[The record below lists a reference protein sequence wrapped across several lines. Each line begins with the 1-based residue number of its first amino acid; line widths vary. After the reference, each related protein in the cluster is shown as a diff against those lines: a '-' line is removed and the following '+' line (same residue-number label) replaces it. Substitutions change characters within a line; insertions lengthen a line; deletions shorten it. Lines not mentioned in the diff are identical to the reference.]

1 MTVEEHTPDQLISY
15 AQNGED
21 IVLWRALGHIDAG
34 NYIDV
39 GAAHPVDD
47 SVTKVFYDHGWSGIN
62 VEPLPQLA
70 RTLREERPRDLIAE
84 CGVGES
90 ADQVTFYGV
99 PDTGLSSLS
108 KSAAHAAGNRGFEV
122 TKLQV
127 QVRPLN
133 EIVAE
138 RFSPGDDLHFLKV
151 DVEGAEESA
160 LLGFDL
166 DRWRPWVVV
175 VEAIAP
181 NSTESTRDTYEYILT
196 AAGYEPLLFDGLN
209 VFYVSPDHPELTE
222 KLSYPANPI
231 DPFIRN
237 NELMA
242 REAHSEHHAA
252 LRWQGAWAGAQV
264 KLADVQRALV
274 EQERVTQKAEESA
287 RKGQQRAQQ
296 FSQSPW
302 WKLTAPARIA
312 AHKVK
317 GRRPKAEA
325 ASAKRAQTS
334 ISPAGTARPAEVAEA
349 LRLRLLTITAEIGYV
364 NPPDIA
370 LLELLKQLTDSLD
383 SAESVN
389 PLLWLSYIAFVSEFP
404 TDDDMFELRTRFDLD
419 QSAAVVSW
427 LSLRGSKVPATWA
440 TTAPMRLIREP
451 FIDVTETARYDLH
464 TGIQRV
470 VRETIPRWAASH
482 DLVLAALDDG
492 APVWRPITDAQAD
505 RVLRWGEV
513 STSAVADEV
522 PSEILV
528 PWDTTV
534 LLPEL
539 AEGQRRTSGLS
550 ALSKWSNSDFSCI
563 FYDMIPFSMSEAH
576 VDGMHGA
583 FAQFVTTV
591 RTADRISTIS
601 DSVAQDLRGFLVSV
615 KNQGLEPPHVSSHLL
630 PVQATTVEESVVEA
644 NRGALLA
651 VPGIPLVLSVSSIEP
666 RKNHLTILTAAEK
679 LWREGHS
686 FQLLFVAGSGWK
698 RKRFDAQLSAAQN
711 QGRPVR
717 VISQA
722 SEDML
727 WAAYRLARF
736 TVFISLTEGFGLP
749 ASESIAVGTPVVLSN
764 FGSMKEIGDGGGAE
778 FVDPRDLDDVTDAMR
793 RLLVD
798 DARLAELT
806 REAINRKVTT
816 WDDYAASTWNWLVHG
831 EGRN

>member
-1 MTVEEHTPDQLISY
+1 MTVEEHAPEQLISY

-21 IVLWRALGHIDAG
+21 IVLWRALGHVRAG

-39 GAAHPVDD
+39 GAAHPVVD

-70 RTLREERPRDLIAE
+70 HALQEARQRDLVAK
-84 CGVGES
+84 CGVGENS
-90 ADQVTFYGV
+90 DSVTFYGV
-99 PDTGLSSLS
+99 PETGLSSLS
-108 KSAAHAAGNRGFEV
+108 ESVVSTAENRGFEV

-127 QVRPLN
+127 QIRPLN

-138 RFSPGDDLHFLKV
+138 RFSPGDHLHFLKV

-166 DRWRPWVVV
+166 ERWRPWVVV
-175 VEAIAP
+175 VESTAP
-181 NSTESTRDTYEYILT
+181 DSTESTRDTYEYILT

-209 VFYVSPDHPELTE
+209 VFYVSPDHPELTD
-222 KLSYPANPI
+222 KLSYPANPT
-231 DPFIRN
+231 DNFIRN

-242 REAHSEHHAA
+242 REAHREHHAA
-252 LRWQGAWAGAQV
+252 LRWQGTWAGAQAQ
-264 KLADVQRALV
+264 LADVQRGLA
-274 EQERVTQKAEESA
+274 EQERATKKAEA
-287 RKGQQRAQQ
+287 NALKQQQCAQQ

-317 GRRPKAEA
+317 GRRSKATA

-427 LSLRGSKVPATWA
+427 LSLRGSKVPPTWA
-440 TTAPMRLIREP
+440 TTAPMRLVREP
-451 FIDVTETARYDLH
+451 FVDVTETARYDLH

-470 VRETIPRWAASH
+470 VRGTVPRWAASH
-482 DLVLAALDDG
+482 DLVLAALDRRV
-492 APVWRPITDAQAD
+492 PVWRPLADAEAD

-513 STSAVADEV
+513 STNAVADEV

-539 AEGQRRTSGLS
+539 AVYQRQTSRLS
-550 ALSKWSNSDFSCI
+550 AISKWSNSDFSCI
-563 FYDMIPFSMSEAH
+563 FYDMIPFSMSEACA
-576 VDGMHGA
+576 DGTLSA
-583 FAQFVTTV
+583 FARFVTAV

-615 KNQGLEPPHVSSHLL
+615 KNQGLEPPHVLSHLL
-630 PVQATTVEESVVEA
+630 PTQATTVEESVIEA

-651 VPGIPLVLSVSSIEP
+651 VPGIPLVLSVSSIAP

-686 FQLLFVAGSGWK
+686 FQLLFVAGDGWK
-698 RKRFDAQLSAAQN
+698 RERFDTQLSTAQN
-711 QGRPVR
+711 QGRPVW

-736 TVFISLTEGFGLP
+736 TVFVSLTEGFGLP
-749 ASESIAVGTPVVLSN
+749 AAESIAVGTPVVLSD
-764 FGSMKEIGDGGGAE
+764 FGSMKEIGDAGGAE
-778 FVDPRDLDDVTDAMR
+778 FVNPRDLDEVTDAMR

-798 DARLAELT
+798 DERLAELT
-806 REAINRKVTT
+806 LEAINRKVTT

-831 EGRN
+831 EGRY